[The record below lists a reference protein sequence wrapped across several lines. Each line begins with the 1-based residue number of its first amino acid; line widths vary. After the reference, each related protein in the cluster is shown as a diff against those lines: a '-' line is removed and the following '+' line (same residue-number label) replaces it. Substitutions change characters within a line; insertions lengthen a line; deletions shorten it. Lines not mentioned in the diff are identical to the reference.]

1 MADPYSF
8 TQPIRYYK
16 SNDPYYYEVDNIPL
30 RQLEEN
36 ILFIKDKIEGGES
49 GSQFLTT
56 TSEIN
61 IHQIK
66 QLKPKIAAAGG
77 RTVQVNA
84 GRFVGRVNDAF
95 SITKPLAHLIFG
107 DGQKAILPN
116 VIPSLDTAWT
126 EARRDAVWNDFIT
139 GSAAANKAYNMNGI
153 GTHYGFHSVPM
164 DGMGSAWTVTDANPH
179 FPTRNYP
186 NYAGTGATW
195 MGAGWPGQNLHGSI
209 AAQGAGIFWAGP
221 VDFPSK
227 PLKGADLVPTVN
239 LAFIQQWRGIF
250 RTSVVDMDDQT
261 IAIPSWSDEDFMY
274 QDEANGDWV
283 KLDAS
288 QRIDLLVV
296 YGMSIDSSSTTL
308 SDYSLN
314 YNIPSNPQTPKT
326 ITVPTLGIVR
336 GAGVGISLDTGGQYR
351 IAATTGLGGEGPPPT
366 GEAMILA
373 NTSDFETGANIG
385 IRDINGSRV
394 HGSFPSPDD
403 LLNQAPVLALD
414 VESDNLELI
423 GQAALPIAYIITKK
437 GQNELVEADIIDIRP
452 FLRTTELLTMSE
464 QVLVLPILLFL

>member
-195 MGAGWPGQNLHGSI
+195 MGAQDGRDRTYMDQSRLRARGFFG
-209 AAQGAGIFWAGP
+209 
-221 VDFPSK
+221 
-227 PLKGADLVPTVN
+227 LV
-239 LAFIQQWRGIF
+239 R
-250 RTSVVDMDDQT
+250 
-261 IAIPSWSDEDFMY
+261 
-274 QDEANGDWV
+274 
-283 KLDAS
+283 
-288 QRIDLLVV
+288 
-296 YGMSIDSSSTTL
+296 
-308 SDYSLN
+308 
-314 YNIPSNPQTPKT
+314 
-326 ITVPTLGIVR
+326 
-336 GAGVGISLDTGGQYR
+336 
-351 IAATTGLGGEGPPPT
+351 
-366 GEAMILA
+366 
-373 NTSDFETGANIG
+373 
-385 IRDINGSRV
+385 
-394 HGSFPSPDD
+394 
-403 LLNQAPVLALD
+403 
-414 VESDNLELI
+414 
-423 GQAALPIAYIITKK
+423 
-437 GQNELVEADIIDIRP
+437 
-452 FLRTTELLTMSE
+452 
-464 QVLVLPILLFL
+464 